1 MATTSGVHIQESTPT
16 ASSNDD
22 SRHIYTVA
30 AKSLQDCVE
39 LLQSLK
45 AAMAVEAQ
53 EAQQAQEQEQQ
64 RLQRQT
70 NGNGNGTHKN
80 GGDNSTPAGKSMRD
94 IHHMSRS
101 ASQEAEQDPDSSSTA
116 ETSPAL
122 SKPPRAASSLPQ
134 AITPCPRSE
143 MYTKPSVLACQGTI
157 GKHVR
162 HLHDHYRLLLATF
175 PPVQGLDGAHSEIPS
190 LKRWMEIVHRW
201 DFGLNILQGGRIQFH
216 QAGLS
221 QEHQWSVDYDKRSR
235 EVPMESDID
244 YAIEELESLQFRLER
259 HVASINLDSSQKQQ
273 HGTTATTATTSGQ
286 DIPMPNDLLQPVTLS
301 ATIDPTKGPVTFQS
315 TFGRELW
322 FCSLHAVHHFA
333 MIKVICAEFGMPLTE
348 GFGVAPST
356 LKSRMAHQ

>member
-64 RLQRQT
+64 RLQRQI

-80 GGDNSTPAGKSMRD
+80 GGDSSTPAGKSMRD

-175 PPVQGLDGAHSEIPS
+175 PPVQ
-190 LKRWMEIVHRW
+190 
-201 DFGLNILQGGRIQFH
+201 
-216 QAGLS
+216 
-221 QEHQWSVDYDKRSR
+221 
-235 EVPMESDID
+235 VPMESDID

-356 LKSRMAHQ
+356 LKSRMAHH

>member
-1 MATTSGVHIQESTPT
+1 MATTSAVHTRESTPA
-16 ASSNDD
+16 ASSIED

-53 EAQQAQEQEQQ
+53 EAQEAQEQEQQ

-70 NGNGNGTHKN
+70 NGNNKN
-80 GGDNSTPAGKSMRD
+80 DTPAGKSMRD

-101 ASQEAEQDPDSSSTA
+101 ASQEAEQDLDNPAAAGTGSTV
-116 ETSPAL
+116 

-175 PPVQGLDGAHSEIPS
+175 PLAQVKKEPS
-190 LKRWMEIVHRW
+190 LPTLISPPP
-201 DFGLNILQGGRIQFH
+201 FT
-216 QAGLS
+216 
-221 QEHQWSVDYDKRSR
+221 KRSLPFQR
-235 EVPMESDID
+235 WTVLAVLVSVRMICQHFFFMCDQSEGGSRQRPIGGTQERW
-244 YAIEELESLQFRLER
+244 RL
-259 HVASINLDSSQKQQ
+259 
-273 HGTTATTATTSGQ
+273 
-286 DIPMPNDLLQPVTLS
+286 
-301 ATIDPTKGPVTFQS
+301 PT
-315 TFGRELW
+315 
-322 FCSLHAVHHFA
+322 
-333 MIKVICAEFGMPLTE
+333 
-348 GFGVAPST
+348 
-356 LKSRMAHQ
+356 

>member
-1 MATTSGVHIQESTPT
+1 MATTSAIHTQESTPT

-53 EAQQAQEQEQQ
+53 EAQEAQEQEQQ
-64 RLQRQT
+64 RIQRQT
-70 NGNGNGTHKN
+70 NGTYKDGV
-80 GGDNSTPAGKSMRD
+80 DNSTPAGKSMRD

-101 ASQEAEQDPDSSSTA
+101 ASQEAEQDPDSSA
-116 ETSPAL
+116 AAGTSPAL

-175 PPVQGLDGAHSEIPS
+175 PPAQV
-190 LKRWMEIVHRW
+190 RR
-201 DFGLNILQGGRIQFH
+201 
-216 QAGLS
+216 
-221 QEHQWSVDYDKRSR
+221 
-235 EVPMESDID
+235 
-244 YAIEELESLQFRLER
+244 
-259 HVASINLDSSQKQQ
+259 
-273 HGTTATTATTSGQ
+273 
-286 DIPMPNDLLQPVTLS
+286 
-301 ATIDPTKGPVTFQS
+301 
-315 TFGRELW
+315 
-322 FCSLHAVHHFA
+322 
-333 MIKVICAEFGMPLTE
+333 
-348 GFGVAPST
+348 
-356 LKSRMAHQ
+356 

>member
-1 MATTSGVHIQESTPT
+1 MATTSTLHSQESTAAAA
-16 ASSNDD
+16 ASSHDD

-30 AKSLQDCVE
+30 ARSLQDCVE

-53 EAQQAQEQEQQ
+53 EAQEQEQQ
-64 RLQRQT
+64 LKRQKAQEEHHNHLST
-70 NGNGNGTHKN
+70 NGNGVTNGDSNT
-80 GGDNSTPAGKSMRD
+80 TPAGKSMRD

-101 ASQEAEQDPDSSSTA
+101 ASQEAEQAPDNLSTIGA
-116 ETSPAL
+116 APPS
-122 SKPPRAASSLPQ
+122 SKPPRAASALPQ
-134 AITPCPRSE
+134 AITPCLRSE

-162 HLHDHYRLLLATF
+162 HLHDHYRLLLSTF
-175 PPVQGLDGAHSEIPS
+175 PPAQ
-190 LKRWMEIVHRW
+190 
-201 DFGLNILQGGRIQFH
+201 
-216 QAGLS
+216 GLS

-244 YAIEELESLQFRLER
+244 YAIEELQGLQSRLER
-259 HVASINLDSSQKQQ
+259 HVATLDTFNKQQ
-273 HGTTATTATTSGQ
+273 NGAATTPTTAPTQQG
-286 DIPMPNDLLQPVTLS
+286 PPVPNDLLQPVTLL
-301 ATIDPTKGPVTFQS
+301 ATIDPIRGPVSFQS

-356 LKSRMAHQ
+356 LKNRMLHQ

>member
-175 PPVQGLDGAHSEIPS
+175 PPVQGL
-190 LKRWMEIVHRW
+190 
-201 DFGLNILQGGRIQFH
+201 
-216 QAGLS
+216 S

>member
-1 MATTSGVHIQESTPT
+1 MATTSAAHTQESAAAATP
-16 ASSNDD
+16 SSNDD

-53 EAQQAQEQEQQ
+53 EAREAQEAQEQ
-64 RLQRQT
+64 LQRKI
-70 NGNGNGTHKN
+70 NGNHKN
-80 GGDNSTPAGKSMRD
+80 DSDTPVGKSMRD

-101 ASQEAEQDPDSSSTA
+101 ASQEAEQDPESSSRPTT
-116 ETSPAL
+116 TSA
-122 SKPPRAASSLPQ
+122 KPPRAASSLPK

-175 PPVQGLDGAHSEIPS
+175 PPAQ
-190 LKRWMEIVHRW
+190 
-201 DFGLNILQGGRIQFH
+201 
-216 QAGLS
+216 GLS

-235 EVPMESDID
+235 EVPMESNID
-244 YAIEELESLQFRLER
+244 YAIEELERLQFRLER
-259 HVASINLDSSQKQQ
+259 HVVSLNLDSPHKKQN
-273 HGTTATTATTSGQ
+273 GTATTTSTTAATEY
-286 DIPMPNDLLQPVTLS
+286 DITMPYDLLQPVTLL
-301 ATIDPTKGPVTFQS
+301 ATIDPAKGPVSFQS

-356 LKSRMAHQ
+356 LKSRMSHQ

>member
-1 MATTSGVHIQESTPT
+1 MATTSAVHTQESTPA
-16 ASSNDD
+16 ASSTDD

-53 EAQQAQEQEQQ
+53 EAQEAQEQEQQ
-64 RLQRQT
+64 RLQRQI
-70 NGNGNGTHKN
+70 NGNHKN
-80 GGDNSTPAGKSMRD
+80 DTPVGKSMRD

-101 ASQEAEQDPDSSSTA
+101 ASQEAEQDPDNSAAAGTGSA
-116 ETSPAL
+116 V

-175 PPVQGLDGAHSEIPS
+175 PPAQ
-190 LKRWMEIVHRW
+190 
-201 DFGLNILQGGRIQFH
+201 
-216 QAGLS
+216 GLS

-244 YAIEELESLQFRLER
+244 YAIEELESLQIRLKR
-259 HVASINLDSSQKQQ
+259 HVASVNLDSSDKQQ
-273 HGTTATTATTSGQ
+273 NGTPAAATLEQ
-286 DIPMPNDLLQPVTLS
+286 DIPMPNDLLQPVTLM
-301 ATIDPTKGPVTFQS
+301 ATIDPTKGPVSFQS

-356 LKSRMAHQ
+356 LKSRMHQQ

>member
-64 RLQRQT
+64 RLQRQI
-70 NGNGNGTHKN
+70 NGNGNGIHKN
-80 GGDNSTPAGKSMRD
+80 GGDSSTPAGKSMRD

-175 PPVQGLDGAHSEIPS
+175 PPVQGL
-190 LKRWMEIVHRW
+190 
-201 DFGLNILQGGRIQFH
+201 
-216 QAGLS
+216 S

-273 HGTTATTATTSGQ
+273 HGTTTAKATTSGQ

-356 LKSRMAHQ
+356 LKSRMAHH

>member
-64 RLQRQT
+64 RLQRQI

-80 GGDNSTPAGKSMRD
+80 GGDSSTPAGKSMRD

-175 PPVQGLDGAHSEIPS
+175 PPVQGL
-190 LKRWMEIVHRW
+190 
-201 DFGLNILQGGRIQFH
+201 
-216 QAGLS
+216 S

-259 HVASINLDSSQKQQ
+259 HVASIKLDSSQKQQ

-356 LKSRMAHQ
+356 LKSRMAHH

>member
-80 GGDNSTPAGKSMRD
+80 GGDSSTPAGKSMRD

-122 SKPPRAASSLPQ
+122 SKPPRAASSLSQ

-175 PPVQGLDGAHSEIPS
+175 PPVQ
-190 LKRWMEIVHRW
+190 
-201 DFGLNILQGGRIQFH
+201 
-216 QAGLS
+216 GLS

-356 LKSRMAHQ
+356 LKSRMAHH

>member
-1 MATTSGVHIQESTPT
+1 MATTSAIHTQESTPT

-39 LLQSLK
+39 ILQSLK

-53 EAQQAQEQEQQ
+53 EAQEAQEQEQQ

-70 NGNGNGTHKN
+70 NGNGAHKN

-101 ASQEAEQDPDSSSTA
+101 ASQEAEQDSDSSAAAGTI
-116 ETSPAL
+116 PAL

-175 PPVQGLDGAHSEIPS
+175 PPAQ
-190 LKRWMEIVHRW
+190 
-201 DFGLNILQGGRIQFH
+201 
-216 QAGLS
+216 GLS

-259 HVASINLDSSQKQQ
+259 HISSKNLDSTQKQQ
-273 HGTTATTATTSGQ
+273 NGTTATTATTSEQ
-286 DIPMPNDLLQPVTLS
+286 DITMPNDLLQPVTLL
-301 ATIDPTKGPVTFQS
+301 ATIDPTKGPVSFQT

-356 LKSRMAHQ
+356 LKGRMSHQ

>member
-1 MATTSGVHIQESTPT
+1 MATTSAVHTQESATT
-16 ASSNDD
+16 AAASSNDD

-45 AAMAVEAQ
+45 AAMSVEAQ
-53 EAQQAQEQEQQ
+53 EAQEAQEVQEQ
-64 RLQRQT
+64 LQRQT
-70 NGNGNGTHKN
+70 NSNGNGVTTNGNDKN
-80 GGDNSTPAGKSMRD
+80 DISDSNSTPAGKSMRD

-101 ASQEAEQDPDSSSTA
+101 ASQEAEQDPDSQAHSTSST
-116 ETSPAL
+116 TSA
-122 SKPPRAASSLPQ
+122 KPPRAASSLPK

-175 PPVQGLDGAHSEIPS
+175 PPTQGLP
-190 LKRWMEIVHRW
+190 
-201 DFGLNILQGGRIQFH
+201 
-216 QAGLS
+216 

-244 YAIEELESLQFRLER
+244 YAIEELESIQHRLER
-259 HVASINLDSSQKQQ
+259 HVVSLNKDSSHKQQ
-273 HGTTATTATTSGQ
+273 NGAARTSTTEQ
-286 DIPMPNDLLQPVTLS
+286 DAPMPNDLLQPVTLM
-301 ATIDPTKGPVTFQS
+301 ATIDPIKGPVSFQS

-333 MIKVICAEFGMPLTE
+333 MIKVICAEFGMALTE

-356 LKSRMAHQ
+356 LKSRMSQQ

>member
-80 GGDNSTPAGKSMRD
+80 GGDSSTPAGKSMRD

-101 ASQEAEQDPDSSSTA
+101 ASQEAEQDPDSSSTT

-175 PPVQGLDGAHSEIPS
+175 PPVQ
-190 LKRWMEIVHRW
+190 
-201 DFGLNILQGGRIQFH
+201 
-216 QAGLS
+216 GLS

-356 LKSRMAHQ
+356 LKSRMAHH

>member
-1 MATTSGVHIQESTPT
+1 MATTSAVHIQESTPT

-53 EAQQAQEQEQQ
+53 EAQEAQEQEQQ
-64 RLQRQT
+64 RLQKRT
-70 NGNGNGTHKN
+70 NGNGTHKN
-80 GGDNSTPAGKSMRD
+80 GGDNSTPVGKSMRD

-101 ASQEAEQDPDSSSTA
+101 ASQEAEQDPDSSVA
-116 ETSPAL
+116 AGTSPAL

-175 PPVQGLDGAHSEIPS
+175 PPAQ
-190 LKRWMEIVHRW
+190 
-201 DFGLNILQGGRIQFH
+201 
-216 QAGLS
+216 GLS
-221 QEHQWSVDYDKRSR
+221 QDRQWSVDYDKRSR

-244 YAIEELESLQFRLER
+244 YAIGELESLQVRLER
-259 HVASINLDSSQKQQ
+259 HVASMNLDSSQK
-273 HGTTATTATTSGQ
+273 HHNGTTATTSEQ
-286 DIPMPNDLLQPVTLS
+286 DIAMPNDLLQPVTLF
-301 ATIDPTKGPVTFQS
+301 ATIDPTKGPVSFQS

-356 LKSRMAHQ
+356 LKSRMHKQ

>member
-1 MATTSGVHIQESTPT
+1 
-16 ASSNDD
+16 
-22 SRHIYTVA
+22 
-30 AKSLQDCVE
+30 
-39 LLQSLK
+39 
-45 AAMAVEAQ
+45 MAVEAQ
-53 EAQQAQEQEQQ
+53 EAQEVQEQEQQ

-70 NGNGNGTHKN
+70 NGATTNGSGSHKN
-80 GGDNSTPAGKSMRD
+80 GGDNSPPPGKSMRD

-101 ASQEAEQDPDSSSTA
+101 ASQEAEQDPDSSAAAGTETA
-116 ETSPAL
+116 S

-175 PPVQGLDGAHSEIPS
+175 PPAQ
-190 LKRWMEIVHRW
+190 
-201 DFGLNILQGGRIQFH
+201 
-216 QAGLS
+216 GLS

-244 YAIEELESLQFRLER
+244 YAIEELEGIQFRLEK
-259 HVASINLDSSQKQQ
+259 HVATTNLDSSHRQQ
-273 HGTTATTATTSGQ
+273 SDTATTTTTTSDQ
-286 DIPMPNDLLQPVTLS
+286 DPSMPNDLLQPVTLL
-301 ATIDPTKGPVTFQS
+301 ATIDPTKGPVSFQS

-356 LKSRMAHQ
+356 LKSRMPQQ